1 MIVGHEE
8 LSSIRRENAGKKIV
22 LLKGSFDLLH
32 PGHVNRMR
40 DAKSLGDILVVFV
53 KCDEALRQKGPG
65 RPVEDEEQRAAV
77 VDAVRYVDYTVIA
90 NRRVDVGIE
99 GVPEHEKEQ
108 YLHYYGMI
116 TDLKPDVLVKPEKE
130 LPRVLSKLYQEIG
143 TNIRVIEETPG
154 ISTTMLID
162 KIRTSDEG
170 ARDALFSAPIETGG
184 HMIKTSI
191 GQDSHRFAAGG
202 TDKPLVL
209 AGVEFDGEDPL
220 EANSDGDVV
229 LHAVIRAISGI
240 TTVDVLGPK
249 TKEFLRAGITDS
261 RVYLEEALKDLRGTI
276 THVSVSI
283 ECSRPRITPKI
294 PEMRS
299 SLSSLLKTD
308 GCNIGIT
315 ATSGEGL
322 TEAGKGNAI
331 SVLAVLTV
339 DCSASTH

>member
-1 MIVGHEE
+1 MIVGQEE
-8 LSSIRRENAGKKIV
+8 LSKIREENAGKRIV
-22 LLKGSFDLLH
+22 LLKGTFDLMH

-40 DAKSLGDILVVFV
+40 AAKSLGDILVVFV
-53 KCDEALRQKGPG
+53 KCDEVLRWKGSG

-90 NRRVDVGIE
+90 NRKVDVGIE
-99 GVPEHEKEQ
+99 GIPEHEREQ
-108 YLHYYGMI
+108 YLRYYKMI
-116 TDLKPDVLVKPEKE
+116 ADLKPDVLVKPEKKLPCILSE
-130 LPRVLSKLYQEIG
+130 LYREIG
-143 TNIRVIEETPG
+143 TSIHVAAETPG

-162 KIRTSDEG
+162 KIRRFDEYAGDTHLPTS
-170 ARDALFSAPIETGG
+170 IETGAR
-184 HMIKTSI
+184 MIKTAI
-191 GQDSHRFAAGG
+191 GQDSHKFDTSG
-202 TDKPLVL
+202 TGKPLVL
-209 AGVEFDGEDPL
+209 AGVEFDGEAPL

-249 TKEFLRAGITDS
+249 TKEFLEAGITDS
-261 RVYLEEALKDLRGTI
+261 RAYLEEALKDLRGTI
-276 THVSVSI
+276 VHVSISI

-294 PEMRS
+294 PEMRD
-299 SLSSLLKTD
+299 SLSSLLNTD
-308 GCNIGIT
+308 RQNIGIT

-339 DCSASTH
+339 DCS

>member
-1 MIVGHEE
+1 MIVGQEE
-8 LSSIRRENAGKKIV
+8 LSKIRKENAGKRIV
-22 LLKGSFDLLH
+22 LLKGTFDLMH

-53 KCDEALRQKGPG
+53 KCDEVIRQKGAG

-90 NRRVDVGIE
+90 NCRTDVGIE
-99 GVPEHEKEQ
+99 GIPEHEREQ
-108 YLHYYGMI
+108 YLRYYKMI
-116 TDLKPDVLVKPEKE
+116 SDLKPDVLVKPEKE
-130 LPRVLSKLYQEIG
+130 LPRVLSELYQEIG
-143 TNIRVIEETPG
+143 TNIHVLEETPG

-162 KIRTSDEG
+162 KIRTGDECAG
-170 ARDALFSAPIETGG
+170 DTHLPTSIETGAR
-184 HMIKTSI
+184 MIKTAI

-202 TDKPLVL
+202 TGKPLVL
-209 AGVEFDGEDPL
+209 AGVEFEGEDPL

-229 LHAVIRAISGI
+229 LHAVIRAVSGI

-249 TKEFLRAGITDS
+249 TKEFLSAGITDS

-276 THVSVSI
+276 VHASISI

-299 SLSSLLKTD
+299 SLASLLGT
-308 GCNIGIT
+308 GGQNIGIT

-339 DCSASTH
+339 DCS